1 MEAVD
6 ISIRVETSAALRS
19 SAPATRVR
27 PPSPS
32 LDEQLA
38 AQARATAFNRSL
50 VDRQG
55 LQVGHLERR
64 VASIE
69 AALPPVPAP
78 PLQKVEEYSFSP
90 AALLASRS
98 GYDVI
103 LFPDVPNAPPVG
115 SPGNLDRH
123 GSHLD
128 VVRPSAPYPP
138 LLVPVP
144 PEASLAHLV
153 SAREAVL
160 ERRLLEKEEQNLR
173 LVCLLSQ
180 RAEAD
185 SSFLLR
191 DSDYF
196 LPVGRPRDPGSA
208 RAERSVLHRREDR
221 SSSPTQRAVRR
232 RTVEHHHDPRK
243 RRGDQRAFSPERR
256 HDCAP
261 RAPLPNLGA
270 GPSGGPALC
279 RLQDKLRRPASS
291 AQSAARQFPLGRLS
305 ADSPTAV
312 GHTRPARRHG
322 CTSVADVR
330 RRRAVA
336 FSCRD
341 RPLVQYVEQLE
352 KRLSQVF
359 PEFFDGSAAA
369 RLRPRPDELNHR
381 GLSLADGYRPAKGT
395 PLAFY
400 FGQVALDS
408 PGGDNVPALD
418 SFRRKARVWCPSVD
432 AGPACRMPNSRIV
445 NAAPCNHSCHG
456 ATACL
461 RRPPALYGCALL
473 CAVA

>member
-1 MEAVD
+1 VEAVD
-6 ISIRVETSAALRS
+6 IRIRVETSAALRS
-19 SAPATRVR
+19 SAPVTWVR

-38 AQARATAFNRSL
+38 AQARATAFNRAL

-78 PLQKVEEYSFSP
+78 PLQKVEEYSFSQ
-90 AALLASRS
+90 ASLLASRS

-103 LFPDVPNAPPVG
+103 LFPDVPNALPVG

-128 VVRPSAPYPP
+128 VARPSAPYPP
-138 LLVPVP
+138 LLVPGP

-160 ERRLLEKEEQNLR
+160 ERQLLEKEEQNLR

-185 SSFLLR
+185 PSFLLR

-196 LPVGRPRDPGSA
+196 RPVGRPRDPGSA
-208 RAERSVLHRREDR
+208 RAERSVRHRREDR

-261 RAPLPNLGA
+261 SLAESRGRAQRSVVYKTNFDVQLPPLNQP
-270 GPSGGPALC
+270 
-279 RLQDKLRRPASS
+279 R
-291 AQSAARQFPLGRLS
+291 
-305 ADSPTAV
+305 
-312 GHTRPARRHG
+312 
-322 CTSVADVR
+322 
-330 RRRAVA
+330 
-336 FSCRD
+336 
-341 RPLVQYVEQLE
+341 
-352 KRLSQVF
+352 
-359 PEFFDGSAAA
+359 GSA
-369 RLRPRPDELNHR
+369 RWDVSRPIPPPPWATP
-381 GLSLADGYRPAKGT
+381 GL
-395 PLAFY
+395 
-400 FGQVALDS
+400 
-408 PGGDNVPALD
+408 PGGTV
-418 SFRRKARVWCPSVD
+418 
-432 AGPACRMPNSRIV
+432 
-445 NAAPCNHSCHG
+445 APQ
-456 ATACL
+456 
-461 RRPPALYGCALL
+461 
-473 CAVA
+473 